1 MSKKNF
7 NKSGKEK
14 LAMFLTSALVVGACT
29 LTGLYVNKME
39 KIEEDGY
46 VVDLSELDN
55 ETQDSSMLS
64 MEEMS
69 ENDTGSV
76 NSDSVVNELADL
88 TSESEKTPVEKKTEI
103 PGVGYLEDL
112 EATEKAADI
121 VQDSASDKITDQL
134 SVGSAS
140 AINAESSSAD
150 TVLQFGIDDKMMWPM
165 SGDVILN
172 YSMDKTIYFPTLDQ
186 YKYNP
191 AIYISGEVGAQIS
204 SAARGRVESIGT
216 NEEIGQFITMDFGD
230 GYQVTYGQLQ
240 DLTVE
245 EGDIVAKGQ
254 VIASLAS
261 PTKYNS
267 LEGANL
273 YFAVTKDG
281 TSINPMEYL
290 Q

>member
-14 LAMFLTSALVVGACT
+14 LAMFLTSVLVVGACT

-39 KIEEDGY
+39 KIEDDGY

-55 ETQDSSMLS
+55 ETQGSGMIS
-64 MEEMS
+64 MEEAT
-69 ENDTGSV
+69 ENETGSV

-88 TSESEKTPVEKKTEI
+88 TSESEVTSVEKKTEI

-112 EATEKAADI
+112 ELSEKAADI

-134 SVGSAS
+134 SVGSGS
-140 AINAESSSAD
+140 AMNTESSSAD

-216 NEEIGQFITMDFGD
+216 NEEIGQFITMDLGD

>member
-39 KIEEDGY
+39 KIEDDGY

-55 ETQDSSMLS
+55 ETQGYDMLS
-64 MEEMS
+64 MEEVPKD
-69 ENDTGSV
+69 ETGSV

-88 TSESEKTPVEKKTEI
+88 TSESETEPIEKKTEI

-112 EATEKAADI
+112 EPAEKAADI
-121 VQDSASDKITDQL
+121 VEDSVTDKITDQL
-134 SVGSAS
+134 SVGSGS
-140 AINAESSSAD
+140 AMNAESTAGD
-150 TVLQFGIDDKMMWPM
+150 TVLRFGIDDKMMWPM

-204 SAARGRVESIGT
+204 AAARGKVESIGT
-216 NEEIGQFITMDFGD
+216 NEEIGQFITMDLGD
-230 GYQVTYGQLQ
+230 GYEVTYGQLQ